1 MKTSN
6 NPQNLLARKWM
17 QLALLKLLKSR
28 DLSEITISQ
37 LTQTAGVARVTLY
50 RNYTDLSDVLF
61 DYLEMSEFGLVEI
74 GEKKF
79 YLPSLIRSY
88 FTFFQ
93 THRELINCIQK
104 HNMMTRFSDALE
116 KQISS
121 NLYLMV
127 SAYGFENS
135 YEISALVG
143 LFMKILTDWLQ
154 KGMQES
160 IEEMT
165 IIVYR
170 IITKFNCIAP

>member
-1 MKTSN
+1 
-6 NPQNLLARKWM
+6 
-17 QLALLKLLKSR
+17 
-28 DLSEITISQ
+28 
-37 LTQTAGVARVTLY
+37 
-50 RNYTDLSDVLF
+50 
-61 DYLEMSEFGLVEI
+61 
-74 GEKKF
+74 
-79 YLPSLIRSY
+79 
-88 FTFFQ
+88 
-93 THRELINCIQK
+93 
-104 HNMMTRFSDALE
+104 MTRFSDALE